1 MNSNEISWNIE
12 DNESNIDYINRIVDY
27 KRNKYTSKSWV
38 DIAELINTNTGLTYN
53 ESTYRKWKIKDY
65 SKVNVVNPNQL
76 ITDVSN
82 SINSLKR
89 KISREETLKQIAFDV
104 SQNISRQFLL
114 APVNN
119 KLVDKQENAAC
130 LLLSD
135 WHYGMKIDNSLN
147 TYNCEIAKQRVQR
160 LQDNVIT
167 YLNLHKDITE
177 LYILNLGDLVSG
189 RIHTTI
195 RIDNQIDAVT
205 QVIEISEILAEF
217 IANIANY
224 TDVHIKY
231 YDTLDN
237 HSRLEPNKEN
247 SVELESLQR
256 ITHWHLQHRL
266 SKFINIDILDNNF
279 SDDIITTTILGHP
292 VAAVHGDK
300 DKQATIVANL
310 SMITRNIYDLV
321 CAAHLHHFS
330 ADEQN
335 QCIVISNGCLM
346 GTDNYSQKLRL
357 SSIPSQTLV
366 VITKNNSCKEII
378 RFELN

>member
-1 MNSNEISWNIE
+1 MNNHQVIWDIQ

-27 KRNKYTSKSWV
+27 KRNKYTDKSWV
-38 DIAELINTNTGLTYN
+38 AIAELINTNTGLTYD
-53 ESTYRKWKIKDY
+53 ESTYRKWKVKDY
-65 SKVNVVNPNQL
+65 SNINVVNSNQL
-76 ITDVSN
+76 IADVFN

-89 KISREETLKQIAFDV
+89 KISREEVLKQIAFNV

-114 APVNN
+114 IPVHD
-119 KLVDKQENAAC
+119 KLVDNYGNAAC

-135 WHYGMKIDNSLN
+135 WHYGIKINNSLN
-147 TYNCEIAKQRVQR
+147 TYNCEIAKQRIQQ
-160 LQDNVIT
+160 LQDSVIT
-167 YLNLHKDITE
+167 YLNLHKDITQ
-177 LYILNLGDLVSG
+177 LYVLNLGDLVSG

-205 QVIEISEILAEF
+205 QVIEVSEILAEF
-217 IANIANY
+217 IANIVNCSEVKI
-224 TDVHIKY
+224 TY

-247 SVELESLQR
+247 SVDLESLQR
-256 ITHWHLQHRL
+256 IIHWHLQHRL
-266 SKFINIDILDNNF
+266 ENFKNVEILDNNF
-279 SDDIITTTILGHP
+279 SDDIITANILGHP

-300 DKQATIVANL
+300 DKQSNIVANL
-310 SMITRNIYDLV
+310 SMITRDIYDLV
-321 CAAHLHHFS
+321 FTAHSHHFS

-335 QCIVISNGCLM
+335 QCIVVSNSCLM

-357 SSIPSQTLV
+357 SSVPAQTLI
-366 VITKNNSCKEII
+366 VITESNPCKEIV